1 MKTWSAIMLTLFC
14 LPIAAQKPLEDG
26 ITDLARQI
34 TTSASSQQKQRIAVL
49 PFREL
54 DGQATVLGMYVAEE
68 LVTNLFQLGNFK
80 IVERQLLDKVMGELK
95 IQQSGAIDPT
105 TAKEIGRIAAVDA
118 IVTGSI
124 TDFESFIAVHCR
136 LIDTTTGEVF
146 GAAQAKIT
154 KDEDLKKIMRFV
166 LTPEGAVAEPRTT
179 HERAAALIT
188 KDLGPLRVTLKSLLP
203 VTRSARTG
211 TNGIMSTFEFLNRE
225 ARRPITV
232 ALNAHA
238 WDDNWTRHRQFI
250 APLRASLLDERGG
263 TWTMSSAGLGG
274 MSFVRAGVHGRD
286 GREAYSPTEIVR
298 LLRMRDALGRDHD
311 DPTDGTSD
319 TAGRVSGYR
328 EPGDTSPRQTFFP
341 YEGNRFISGSMI
353 ALEPGESITVTMT
366 FDQEGPTSGAAS
378 TFQFNCEIVV
388 GLGQLTRS
396 YALHNL
402 SLDRISMPKPRG

>member
-1 MKTWSAIMLTLFC
+1 MKSWHPVILVVLC
-14 LPIAAQKPLEDG
+14 LPTFAQKPLSEG

-54 DGQATVLGMYVAEE
+54 DGQPTVLGTYVAEE

-95 IQQSGAIDPT
+95 IQQSGAIDAT

-124 TDFESFIAVHCR
+124 TDFESFVAVHSR

-166 LTPEGAVAEPRTT
+166 LTPEGAVAEPRAT
-179 HERAAALIT
+179 HERAAAIMT
-188 KDLGPLRVTLKSLLP
+188 KDLGPLRVTLKSVLP
-203 VTRSARTG
+203 VARNARTR
-211 TNGIMSTFEFLNRE
+211 TNGIMYTFEFLNRE
-225 ARRPITV
+225 ARKAITV

-238 WDDNWTRHRQFI
+238 LPDDAWARHQSVV
-250 APLRASLLDERGG
+250 PLRAGLLDERGG
-263 TWTMSSAGLGG
+263 TWTLSSTGLGG
-274 MSFVRAGVHGRD
+274 MSFVRAGVHGLD
-286 GREAYSPTEIVR
+286 GREAYSPTEIIR

-319 TAGRVSGYR
+319 TAGRVSGYLL
-328 EPGDTSPRQTFFP
+328 PGEKPQTFFP
-341 YEGNRFISGSMI
+341 FEGNRFISGSMI
-353 ALEPGESITVTMT
+353 GIEPGETITVTMT

-378 TFQFNCEIVV
+378 TFHLNCEIAV
-388 GLGQLTRS
+388 GLGQVPRS

-402 SLDRISMPKPRG
+402 SLGGVSMPAVKK